1 MPVSFKFKHD
11 LSFNTAVPFLGIYAR
26 TIKAYFHKNSYKN
39 IPNSQR
45 TRNNPNV
52 HKTEEWINCSIL
64 LKQYTTQQ

>member
-1 MPVSFKFKHD
+1 MPVSFEFKHN

-26 TIKAYFHKNSYKN
+26 KMKTHFHKNSYKN

-45 TRNNPNV
+45 ARNNPNI

-64 LKQYTTQQ
+64 IKDTTQQ